1 MVGILSAGERREEVA
16 VKIKKGDTVQVISGD
31 DKGAKGTVHRVYPKK
46 NMVVV
51 SGINMIKKH
60 QRPTGQTRTQ
70 VGIIEREAPIH
81 VSNVALFCKK
91 CQKPVRVGFQFEET
105 GRKTRICKKCG
116 EAID

>member
-1 MVGILSAGERREEVA
+1 M
-16 VKIKKGDTVQVISGD
+16 KIKKGDTVQVIGGD

-51 SGINMIKKH
+51 SGVNMIKKH

-81 VSNVALFCKK
+81 VSNVALFCSK
-91 CQKPVRVGFQFEET
+91 CQKPVRVKFQENES
-105 GRKTRICKKCG
+105 GYKARVCKKCG
-116 EAID
+116 EVIE

>member
-1 MVGILSAGERREEVA
+1 

-46 NMVVV
+46 NQLVV
-51 SGINMIKKH
+51 SGVNMIKKH

-81 VSNVALFCKK
+81 MSNVALVCNN
-91 CQKPVRVGFQFEET
+91 CQKPSRIGYRVYEG
-105 GRKTRICKKCG
+105 GDKARVCKNCG
-116 EAID
+116 EVID

>member
-1 MVGILSAGERREEVA
+1 

-31 DKGAKGTVHRVYPKK
+31 DMGAKGTVHRLYPKK

-51 SGINMIKKH
+51 SGVNMIKKH

-70 VGIIEREAPIH
+70 VGIIQREAPLH
-81 VSNVALFCKK
+81 VSNVALFCNK
-91 CQKPVRVGFQFEET
+91 CQKAVRVTIQET
-105 GRKTRICKKCG
+105 EGGHKVRVCKKCG

>member
-1 MVGILSAGERREEVA
+1 M
-16 VKIKKGDTVQVISGD
+16 KIKKGDTVQIIGGD

-46 NMVVV
+46 NQVVV
-51 SGINMIKKH
+51 SGVNMIKKH

-81 VSNVALFCKK
+81 VSNIALFCGK
-91 CQKPVRVGFQFEET
+91 CQEPVRVELRVSEG
-105 GRKTRICKKCG
+105 GDKARVCKKCG

>member
-1 MVGILSAGERREEVA
+1 MKEEVA

-31 DKGAKGTVHRVYPKK
+31 DKGSKGTVHRVYPKK
-46 NMVVV
+46 NQVVV
-51 SGINMIKKH
+51 SGVNMIKKH

-81 VSNVALFCKK
+81 MSNIALFCNK
-91 CQKPVRVGFQFEET
+91 CQKSVRVEFRENENGYKA
-105 GRKTRICKKCG
+105 RVCKKCG